1 MLQIRGMQDSSSGF
15 LLLLGAAII
24 LMVQETKRLTALDLD
39 SGHQAGVYRNAVRLH
54 TLTQALRAGCA
65 NTPSHPSTLYAPA
78 GAPLS
83 RSRSMI
89 SSQ

>member
-1 MLQIRGMQDSSSGF
+1 MLQIRGMQGSSSGF

-54 TLTQALRAGCA
+54 TLTPL
-65 NTPSHPSTLYAPA
+65 SPSTHLP
-78 GAPLS
+78 S
-83 RSRSMI
+83 RPSRGTTFP
-89 SSQ
+89 Q